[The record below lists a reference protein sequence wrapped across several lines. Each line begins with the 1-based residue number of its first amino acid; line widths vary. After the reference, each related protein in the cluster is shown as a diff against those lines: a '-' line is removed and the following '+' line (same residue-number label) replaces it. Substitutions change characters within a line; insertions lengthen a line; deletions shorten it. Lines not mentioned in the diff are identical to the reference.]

1 MTNRCLYKF
10 IEVSFRVNEGLGGID
25 MRINNPYY
33 KYLRKLVPERVK
45 GLVLRLTRKSRISKF
60 ALRFTSLQI
69 LEISKFMVPINRDIN
84 PSSN

>member
-60 ALRFTSLQI
+60 VLRFTSLQI

>member
-1 MTNRCLYKF
+1 
-10 IEVSFRVNEGLGGID
+10 VSFRVNEGLGGID

-60 ALRFTSLQI
+60 VLRFTSLQI